1 MACLEGEAT
10 LPMTTR
16 SETMDRDEE
25 QAKKSFKVVDRRRFT
40 SDGDVKEGVDVKAEP
55 VRPAAPPPE
64 PPVAAAPP
72 SPPKPESPPKPRQPP
87 PSAEAENEVPPIP
100 FASFLQSL
108 AQQTLMLLGMM
119 PTPSGTRELQ
129 LEAARDTI
137 DVLETLR
144 IKTKGNLDEEEAQFM
159 EGLLYELKMAYVE
172 VARRVSAASSPLGGP
187 MGGPVGGPMGKG
199 PGR

>member
-1 MACLEGEAT
+1 
-10 LPMTTR
+10 
-16 SETMDRDEE
+16 MDREEE

-55 VRPAAPPPE
+55 PRPAAPPPE
-64 PPVAAAPP
+64 PPKAAAPP
-72 SPPKPESPPKPRQPP
+72 PAAPAPKPTAPPAGG
-87 PSAEAENEVPPIP
+87 PSADNEVPPIP

-129 LEAARDTI
+129 LDAARDTI
-137 DVLETLR
+137 DILETLR

-159 EGLLYELKMAYVE
+159 EGLLYELRMAYME
-172 VARRVSAASSPLGGP
+172 VARRVSAASAPKNPLGGAQK
-187 MGGPVGGPMGKG
+187 GPM
-199 PGR
+199 R

>member
-1 MACLEGEAT
+1 
-10 LPMTTR
+10 
-16 SETMDRDEE
+16 MDRDEE

-40 SDGDVKEGVDVKAEP
+40 PEGDVKEGVDLKAEP
-55 VRPAAPPPE
+55 VRPAAS
-64 PPVAAAPP
+64 PVEAPKAAAPAAP
-72 SPPKPESPPKPRQPP
+72 AASAKPQAPPKPMQPP
-87 PSAEAENEVPPIP
+87 ASAEAENEVPPIP

-172 VARRVSAASSPLGGP
+172 VARRVSAASAPMGGP
-187 MGGPVGGPMGKG
+187 MGGGPMGKG